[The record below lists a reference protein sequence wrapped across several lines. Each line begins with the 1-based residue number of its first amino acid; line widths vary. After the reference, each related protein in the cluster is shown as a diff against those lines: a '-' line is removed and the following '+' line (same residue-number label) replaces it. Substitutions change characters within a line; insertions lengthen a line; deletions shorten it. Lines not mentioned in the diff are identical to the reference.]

1 MKMDVIASAGLMAMF
16 VITTSQYAIAQEN
29 QSTPVSPQ
37 QNDQRSA
44 VAKINPQR
52 PIQIRVVSQTSV
64 PIVASLTQ
72 AASDRPVLPGKSVTF
87 GRLHTSYL
95 TLPIDMQVSLQ
106 TTPDPDKPTRVF
118 LDIKSAGNEI
128 IVTVRTSPTG
138 VGNSSQTINVDEK
151 GLIYL
156 Y

>member
-1 MKMDVIASAGLMAMF
+1 MKMGVIASAGFMAML
-16 VITTSQYAIAQEN
+16 VIATSHYVRAQEN
-29 QSTPVSPQ
+29 QPAPASPQ
-37 QNDQRSA
+37 QNDRRGA

-64 PIVASLTQ
+64 PVVASFAQ

-95 TLPIDMQVSLQ
+95 SLPIDMQVSLQ
-106 TTPDPDKPTRVF
+106 TTPDPNKPTRVF
-118 LDIKSAGNEI
+118 LDAKVVGNEI
-128 IVTVRTSPTG
+128 VVTVSTSPTG
-138 VGNSSQTINVDEK
+138 VGNSSQTIHVDEK